1 VVATTGIRNESI
13 GTGGLV
19 QEAGG
24 LRVLCPFVLQVWD
37 VDRMLNFE
45 VADDPDYEGLEL
57 QVFED
62 PVHGRGMVVLLR
74 RRQDGR
80 FDVYRQP
87 GVALDPAYVQIGGEL
102 GECRQA
108 SIEPARFDISR
119 CGIDVDVRLSD
130 LAGREIRV
138 RIDDRDGR
146 RRHPGTLLAPVG
158 STIEHPVWL
167 PLFLMGGCDLV
178 RKTGQAFDLRIGGRR
193 VTTGR
198 LPGGWLHRRRLV
210 KYTAAPTAVVLNPAG
225 DGPVATVDPRTPG
238 NVRFDGASNR
248 IERLQAR
255 TASHCAGLV
264 LEPAFPDVARVRP
277 GALATGAWRLDID
290 DHPAVVGGTWTVER
304 RQDHVEIALDVT
316 RGWRPRGLPPLMA
329 VVTRVAPVFRNWP
342 TTYRWSAT
350 ITLGDPPLLRSRWER
365 TSGQRDQSYRR
376 LTTARPR

>member
-1 VVATTGIRNESI
+1 VVATTGIRNESV
-13 GTGGLV
+13 GTEELE

-24 LRVLCPFVLQVWD
+24 QRVLCPFVLQVWD

-45 VADDPDYEGLEL
+45 IADDPHYEGLEL
-57 QVFED
+57 QVFDD

-87 GVALDPAYVQIGGEL
+87 GLALDPAYVQIGGEL
-102 GECRQA
+102 GEWRQA
-108 SIEPARFDISR
+108 SIEPARFEIGP

-158 STIEHPVWL
+158 STIEHPVSL

-178 RKTGQAFDLRIGGRR
+178 RKTGPAFDLRIGGRR
-193 VTTGR
+193 ATTGR

-225 DGPVATVDPRTPG
+225 DGPVAAVDPRTPG

-248 IERLQAR
+248 IESLQAR
-255 TASHCAGLV
+255 TAGHCAGLV
-264 LEPAFPDVARVRP
+264 LEPALPDVARLRP
-277 GALATGAWRLDID
+277 GGLATGAWRLDID
-290 DHPAVVGGTWTVER
+290 DTPAVVGGSWTVER
-304 RQDHVEIALDVT
+304 RQDHADVVLDVT

-329 VVTRVAPVFRNWP
+329 AVTRVAPVFRNWP
-342 TTYRWSAT
+342 KTYRWSAT
-350 ITLGDPPLLRSRWER
+350 ITLGDPALLRSRWER
-365 TSGQRDQSYRR
+365 KSSQRDQSYRR
-376 LTTARPR
+376 LTTTRPR